1 MINFVFKQEWRCKM
15 KGDYFAESKNVEA
28 LVDQIGQNTK
38 NELFPHKL
46 SHTHYLKRA
55 SRYWWKE
62 VKVIL
67 LGVFYQLG
75 RVTW

>member
-38 NELFPHKL
+38 NEFFPHKL
-46 SHTHYLKRA
+46 SHTHYL
-55 SRYWWKE
+55 
-62 VKVIL
+62 
-67 LGVFYQLG
+67 
-75 RVTW
+75 